1 MDQEYDAIILGTGL
15 KECLLAGLLSVDGK
29 KILHMDRNSYY
40 GGESASL
47 NLKQL
52 YEKFKPGQELPP
64 HYGRWQDWNFDMVPK
79 FMMGNGLLVRVL
91 VHTGVHKYLEFKA
104 VDGSYVVKG
113 GKTYKVPANDKDA
126 LRSSLMGMFEK
137 YRARSFFI
145 FVQDYEKDDPRT
157 HKGYDLDVITSR
169 ELFKEY
175 GLDPNTVDFIGHALA
190 LQTDDSFMDQPARK
204 MVMAVKLYSESLAR
218 FETNSPYI
226 YPLYGLGEL
235 PQGFARLSA
244 VYGGTYM
251 LDKPDAQVL
260 YDEAGKACGVSSE
273 GETAKAK
280 YVVGDPSYF
289 PGKVRRVG
297 QVVRAICILSH
308 PIPNVGDS
316 HSVQIIIPQKQ
327 TGRQSDMYVFGCSFA
342 HNVCAKG
349 KYLTF
354 VSTAVETANPTAEL
368 MPGLQLLGAIDEY
381 FVQVSDVME
390 PMNDGSQD
398 GCYISKGYD
407 ATTHF
412 QSTVED
418 VLEMYKKITGKDVN
432 LDADD
437 PAATAGQEQ

>member
-157 HKGYDLDVITSR
+157 HKGYDLDAITSR

-204 MVMAVKLYSESLAR
+204 MVMAVKLYSESSPGSRPTARTSTPSTASASCPRVSRVCPRCTAVRTCSPSPTLRWCTTRRARRAACRPRARRPRLSTWLGIRATSPAR
-218 FETNSPYI
+218 FA
-226 YPLYGLGEL
+226 GW
-235 PQGFARLSA
+235 ARWSA
-244 VYGGTYM
+244 
-251 LDKPDAQVL
+251 
-260 YDEAGKACGVSSE
+260 
-273 GETAKAK
+273 
-280 YVVGDPSYF
+280 PS
-289 PGKVRRVG
+289 
-297 QVVRAICILSH
+297 AS
-308 PIPNVGDS
+308 
-316 HSVQIIIPQKQ
+316 
-327 TGRQSDMYVFGCSFA
+327 
-342 HNVCAKG
+342 
-349 KYLTF
+349 
-354 VSTAVETANPTAEL
+354 
-368 MPGLQLLGAIDEY
+368 
-381 FVQVSDVME
+381 
-390 PMNDGSQD
+390 
-398 GCYISKGYD
+398 
-407 ATTHF
+407 
-412 QSTVED
+412 
-418 VLEMYKKITGKDVN
+418 
-432 LDADD
+432 
-437 PAATAGQEQ
+437 

>member
-1 MDQEYDAIILGTGL
+1 MDQDYDAIILGTGL

-226 YPLYGLGEL
+226 YPPLRPRRVAPGFRASVRGVRRYVHARQARRRGGVRRGG
-235 PQGFARLSA
+235 QG
-244 VYGGTYM
+244 
-251 LDKPDAQVL
+251 
-260 YDEAGKACGVSSE
+260 
-273 GETAKAK
+273 
-280 YVVGDPSYF
+280 
-289 PGKVRRVG
+289 VRRVVRGRDG
-297 QVVRAICILSH
+297 Q
-308 PIPNVGDS
+308 G
-316 HSVQIIIPQKQ
+316 
-327 TGRQSDMYVFGCSFA
+327 
-342 HNVCAKG
+342 
-349 KYLTF
+349 
-354 VSTAVETANPTAEL
+354 
-368 MPGLQLLGAIDEY
+368 
-381 FVQVSDVME
+381 
-390 PMNDGSQD
+390 
-398 GCYISKGYD
+398 
-407 ATTHF
+407 
-412 QSTVED
+412 
-418 VLEMYKKITGKDVN
+418 
-432 LDADD
+432 
-437 PAATAGQEQ
+437 